1 MSVYQCPKGH
11 ESIESDYCSECG
23 AKINGGAAVEAKSPP
38 VRVPAA
44 TIDCPDCATPHEE
57 DSGNFCEI
65 CGYNFVTGASGEIP
79 IPKGIVSSNPDASAI
94 NAGATLVTS
103 TATSPA
109 SATST
114 TTTGTPKLLIAIDRT
129 LRCEGSPEPPAF
141 TPLTF
146 PLEQPSTLI
155 GRTSDVRAI
164 YPDLALDLD
173 DAISHRHAVIHR
185 QPDGALILRDIGST
199 NGTFLNGVELAPMT
213 DIRLK
218 DGDEI
223 TLGHWTK
230 LVVNVTQS

>member
-38 VRVPAA
+38 VRVATAA
-44 TIDCPDCATPHEE
+44 IDCPDCGTLHEE

-79 IPKGIVSSNPDASAI
+79 IPKASGIASAVLDAGTI
-94 NAGATLVTS
+94 DAGATPVSPTS
-103 TATSPA
+103 TSPTA
-109 SATST
+109 
-114 TTTGTPKLLIAIDRT
+114 TGTPELLITVDRT

-199 NGTFLNGVELAPMT
+199 NGTFLNGIELAPMT
-213 DIRLK
+213 DISLK

-230 LVVNVTQS
+230 LIVNVTQS

>member
-38 VRVPAA
+38 VRVAA
-44 TIDCPDCATPHEE
+44 AAVDCPDCGTLHEE

-79 IPKGIVSSNPDASAI
+79 IPKASGIASAVLDAGTVG
-94 NAGATLVTS
+94 AGATPVTPIS
-103 TATSPA
+103 TSPTA
-109 SATST
+109 
-114 TTTGTPKLLIAIDRT
+114 TGTPELLIAVDRT

-146 PLEQPSTLI
+146 PLKKPSTLI
-155 GRTSDVRAI
+155 GRTSDIRAI
-164 YPDLALDLD
+164 YPDIALDLD

-199 NGTFLNGVELAPMT
+199 NGTFLNGIELAPMT
-213 DIRLK
+213 DISLK
-218 DGDEI
+218 NGDEI

-230 LVVNVTQS
+230 LVVNIAHS

>member
-38 VRVPAA
+38 VRVATA

-79 IPKGIVSSNPDASAI
+79 IPKASGIASSVLDAGTI
-94 NAGATLVTS
+94 DAGATPAPPTS
-103 TATSPA
+103 TSPTA
-109 SATST
+109 
-114 TTTGTPKLLIAIDRT
+114 TGTPELFITVDRT
-129 LRCEGSPEPPAF
+129 LRCEGSPELPVF

-146 PLEQPSTLI
+146 PLEKPSTLI

>member
-38 VRVPAA
+38 VRVATA
-44 TIDCPDCATPHEE
+44 TINCPDCATPHEE

-79 IPKGIVSSNPDASAI
+79 LPEGIASRIASSTPN
-94 NAGATLVTS
+94 
-103 TATSPA
+103 A
-109 SATST
+109 SATPVPPTSALPTSVT
-114 TTTGTPKLLIAIDRT
+114 TGTTGTPELLITIDRT

-141 TPLTF
+141 APLTF

-155 GRTSDVRAI
+155 GRTSDARAI

-185 QPDGALILRDIGST
+185 QPDGTLILRDIGST
-199 NGTFLNGVELAPMT
+199 NGTFLNGIELAPMT
-213 DIRLK
+213 DALLK

-230 LVVNVTQS
+230 LIVNVTQS

>member
-38 VRVPAA
+38 VRVATA
-44 TIDCPDCATPHEE
+44 TINCPDCATPHEE

-79 IPKGIVSSNPDASAI
+79 IPKASGIACSVLDAGI
-94 NAGATLVTS
+94 IDPGATRISPTS
-103 TATSPA
+103 TSP
-109 SATST
+109 
-114 TTTGTPKLLIAIDRT
+114 TTTGTPELLITVDRT

-141 TPLTF
+141 TPMTF
-146 PLEQPSTLI
+146 PMEKPSTLI

-213 DIRLK
+213 DISLK

-230 LVVNVTQS
+230 MIVNITQS

>member
-38 VRVPAA
+38 VRVTTA
-44 TIDCPDCATPHEE
+44 TINCPDCATPHEE

-79 IPKGIVSSNPDASAI
+79 LPEGIASRIASSNPDAGTI
-94 NAGATLVTS
+94 DAGATPVSPTS
-103 TATSPA
+103 TSPTA
-109 SATST
+109 
-114 TTTGTPKLLIAIDRT
+114 TGTPELLITVDRT

-199 NGTFLNGVELAPMT
+199 NGTFLNGIELAPMT
-213 DIRLK
+213 DISLK
-218 DGDEI
+218 NGDEI